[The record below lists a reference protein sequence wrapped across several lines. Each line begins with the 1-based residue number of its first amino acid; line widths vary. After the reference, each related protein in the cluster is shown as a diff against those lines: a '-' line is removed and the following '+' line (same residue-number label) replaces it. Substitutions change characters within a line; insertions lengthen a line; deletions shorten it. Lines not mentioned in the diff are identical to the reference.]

1 MTAHDLQLGRRSL
14 LAGAA
19 GSAAVALAGCSG
31 GSPGTYAS
39 SGSNGPA
46 AQATPSQ
53 TTSSPTGSPTVSPV
67 ARLPTTRPWEPSPAE
82 ISPHVKVQAVRL
94 LEAVGAWPAGQSGL
108 AAARRRAVA
117 AGYPAA
123 LADELSPLLSDA
135 PAAAAQVVDAQYGGI
150 LSASSSVLVVLRQWM
165 LTADGRSV
173 STGGTT
179 VDVRLVSASPRW
191 RVTVV
196 YPAQPKPPDSALP
209 AVAAGLLAQ
218 PRLRLPVA
226 ARADVRSGTISPL
239 TMATMRQL
247 SREHVVDVS
256 VVRSGHPLYVFGTN
270 RLSDHPRGH
279 AFDIWAIDGRTVLDP
294 ANRALTEQVM
304 RRGIALGA
312 WQVGGPVD
320 LDGGGSLY
328 FSDNTHH
335 DHIHMGFHG

>member
-1 MTAHDLQLGRRSL
+1 
-14 LAGAA
+14 
-19 GSAAVALAGCSG
+19 
-31 GSPGTYAS
+31 
-39 SGSNGPA
+39 
-46 AQATPSQ
+46 
-53 TTSSPTGSPTVSPV
+53 
-67 ARLPTTRPWEPSPAE
+67 
-82 ISPHVKVQAVRL
+82 
-94 LEAVGAWPAGQSGL
+94 
-108 AAARRRAVA
+108 
-117 AGYPAA
+117 
-123 LADELSPLLSDA
+123 
-135 PAAAAQVVDAQYGGI
+135 VVDAQYGGI